1 MAKTI
6 TTPWSSVTAT
16 TVTGVKVYPMTM
28 ASSFAVT
35 EDVSGTTVVKNITSD
50 VDLEEKVTMRYQ
62 DLDKVSAPVTEVNPR
77 STKAGY
83 QFVVKDDYIV
93 RATDS
98 VTGAVTDDPVSI
110 YLTVRTTKGNPA
122 LRTGADVLAAFER
135 LLSAFVD
142 FNSSDAVATTQT
154 TLDRLM
160 RGATKPE
167 ALV

>member
-1 MAKTI
+1 MAKTSV
-6 TTPWSSVTAT
+6 TPWSSVSAT
-16 TVTGVKVYPMTM
+16 SVTGVKVYPMSM
-28 ASSFAVT
+28 ATDFAVT

-50 VDLEEKVTMRYQ
+50 VDLEEKVTIRYQ
-62 DLDKVSAPVTEVNPR
+62 NLDKVSASVTEVNPR

-93 RATDS
+93 RTTES
-98 VTGAVTDDPVSI
+98 TTGAVTDDPVTI

-122 LRTGADVLAAFER
+122 LRTGNDVLAAFER

-142 FNSSDAVATTQT
+142 FSSGAVAGTQT